1 MSELNPIA
9 KKIIEVM
16 VETEKS
22 ETHIQEMRDYLKGE
36 TDYETIFDSLILD
49 TDDKKLLA
57 EKLCISYEK
66 FHSLKMIM
74 SEIYFNLHHENF
86 TDEEMQHI

>member
-16 VETEKS
+16 IETEKS
-22 ETHIQEMRDYLKGE
+22 EAHIQEMQDYFKDE
-36 TDYETIFDSLILD
+36 TDYETIFSSSILNI
-49 TDDKKLLA
+49 DDRKILA

-66 FHSLKMIM
+66 FHSLKMTM
-74 SEIYFNLHHENF
+74 SEIYFNLNYENF
-86 TDEEMQHI
+86 TDEEM